1 LDQPAIEQ
9 QPVLP
14 GYTLVL
20 QGSHLQSD
28 STVAKFATASV
39 DPQKVSPTQ
48 VELVLKE
55 PPFPAGTMRA
65 GLQPVQ
71 VVQNVLMGTPGSETP
86 HMGFESNVVALVLH
100 PVIKATSANK
110 ARVKLDVNPKLGTG
124 QRAVMVLNGYDP
136 PTLGAF
142 AFDVPPDQAGKA
154 NITVP
159 VTGVKNGRYFIRLR
173 VDGAESLLDLDPTS
187 PDFGPTVKVPT
198 L

>member
-1 LDQPAIEQ
+1 
-9 QPVLP
+9 
-14 GYTLVL
+14 
-20 QGSHLQSD
+20 
-28 STVAKFATASV
+28 
-39 DPQKVSPTQ
+39 
-48 VELVLKE
+48 
-55 PPFPAGTMRA
+55 
-65 GLQPVQ
+65 
-71 VVQNVLMGTPGSETP
+71 
-86 HMGFESNVVALVLH
+86 MGFESNVVALVLH